1 MKRLVLLMT
10 LLLCEYPIYSQSLE
24 VSETPDHYQI
34 SPNQILR
41 IPLRIK
47 NSSDKAHVYII
58 RVIKGDMGDSQKGYF
73 CLGNHCMDASVE
85 EFSKKLESG
94 ESLSDLH
101 YSFESGIQA
110 HQTTVKIEVLPKYAP
125 TEMVERS
132 ISLTVEE
139 KPGRSFVFQSKE
151 ITIQDVY
158 PNPVHDQA
166 FIDYK
171 IHTEAVKAK
180 IILHNVLGKPMGD
193 YELPHTETKV
203 KILADELV
211 PGIYFYT
218 LYLDNNGILTRKLVV
233 RK

>member
-1 MKRLVLLMT
+1 MKRVVFFMT
-10 LLLCEYPIYSQSLE
+10 LLLCGRELYSQSLE

-47 NSSDKAHVYII
+47 NSSEKAQVYII
-58 RVIKGDMGDSQKGYF
+58 RAIKGDMGDSQKGYF
-73 CLGNHCMDASVE
+73 CLGNNCMDASVE
-85 EFSKKLESG
+85 EFSKKLEPG
-94 ESLSDLH
+94 ETLTDLH

-110 HQTTVKIEVLPKYAP
+110 NQTSLKIEVLPKYAP
-125 TEMVERS
+125 AEMIERS
-132 ISLTVEE
+132 ISLMVEE
-139 KPGRSFVFQSKE
+139 KPGRSFIFQSKE

-158 PNPVHDQA
+158 PNPVQDQA

-193 YELPHTETKV
+193 YELPNTETKV
-203 KILADELV
+203 KIQADELV

-218 LYLDNNGILTRKLVV
+218 VYLNNNGILTRKLVV